1 MIQDG
6 ETFLPREDEDIAGE
20 IKAILEKSGV
30 KFRLGA
36 KIKYVDEGP
45 KVVFEWNKQDY
56 SLESDAVLAAT
67 GRIPNTSE
75 LNCQAAGIELTP
87 GQAVKVDQNLRT
99 TAENVWAMGDV
110 TGGLQHTYISLDDS
124 RIVWSQ
130 LSGSGNYTADS
141 RRNVPYSVFLST
153 PYSRV
158 GMNEKEAQ
166 KSGIDYITAALP
178 VSTIPKAQVLKS
190 TDGIL
195 KALID
200 KNTNKILGAMLL
212 CAESYEVINIIKL
225 AMDMDADYTVLRDRI
240 FTHPTMAEALNDLF
254 TL

>member
-1 MIQDG
+1 
-6 ETFLPREDEDIAGE
+6 
-20 IKAILEKSGV
+20 
-30 KFRLGA
+30 
-36 KIKYVDEGP
+36 
-45 KVVFEWNKQDY
+45 
-56 SLESDAVLAAT
+56 
-67 GRIPNTSE
+67 
-75 LNCQAAGIELTP
+75 
-87 GQAVKVDQNLRT
+87 
-99 TAENVWAMGDV
+99 
-110 TGGLQHTYISLDDS
+110 
-124 RIVWSQ
+124 
-130 LSGSGNYTADS
+130 
-141 RRNVPYSVFLST
+141 
-153 PYSRV
+153 
-158 GMNEKEAQ
+158 MNEKEAQ

-178 VSTIPKAQVLKS
+178 VSAIPKAQVLKS